1 MDNRILAAIS
11 SAIGEVNELR
21 DDEQRIDPSFAG
33 SLIGPEGVLD
43 SLGTATF
50 LLSLESEISQS
61 LGAEID
67 LITLVIDNVG
77 LSVDYDIQKLAELI
91 NDSL

>member
-1 MDNRILAAIS
+1 MDKIITAIS

-21 DDEQRIDPSFAG
+21 DDEQKIHSSFAG
-33 SLIGPEGVLD
+33 SLIGPNGILD

-67 LITLVIDNVG
+67 LTTLFIDNEG
-77 LSVDYDIQKLAELI
+77 LSEDYDIQKLAQLI
-91 NDSL
+91 NESI